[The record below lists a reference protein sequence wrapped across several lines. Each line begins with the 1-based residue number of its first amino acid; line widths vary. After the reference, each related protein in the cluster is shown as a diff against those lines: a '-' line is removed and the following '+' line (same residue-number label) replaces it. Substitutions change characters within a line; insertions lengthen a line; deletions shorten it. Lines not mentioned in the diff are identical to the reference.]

1 MIQEYQLRILPEI
14 AVNEQKLKEY
24 LSKEKGLNLRDITA
38 TRILKRSIDARQR
51 TIFVNLKV
59 RAYINEMPQEDEYEH
74 TIYNNVE
81 GKPQVVVV
89 GAGPGGL
96 FAALRLIELGLRPIV
111 IERGK
116 DVRERKKDL
125 AQISREHTVDPESN
139 YSFGEGG
146 AGAYSDGK
154 FNITSEF
161 GGWMGDYL
169 DEDEVLDLIKYVDKI
184 NLDHGAPKELTN
196 PYTKEVLD
204 IEKRGIA
211 RGLKL
216 LRSEVRHLG
225 TEINLQVLKNIYED
239 MKPHLEYLFATTVDE
254 IIVKDGKIQG
264 IILENGEKLEAKY
277 VVLCI
282 GRAGSSW
289 LTKVLS
295 KHGVSFKNNKVDI
308 GVRVETNDIIMEEI
322 NRYLYEGKFIFTTSV
337 GTTVRTFC
345 SNPSGHVVVENH
357 HGVKVCNGH
366 AFNDIRLGSKNTNFA
381 LLVSLEFDEPFN
393 DPNGFAEEISRLANQ
408 LSNGGVIVQKFG
420 DIKKGRRSTK
430 KRIDEGFVKPT
441 LKEAVPGDLGLVLPY
456 NVMKSLIE
464 MIEALD
470 YITPGIASD
479 HTLFY
484 GVEAKFYSDRPIV
497 NSHFET
503 AIQNL
508 YVGGDGAGITRGLAQ
523 AGANGV
529 KIARSIIEKEGK

>member
-1 MIQEYQLRILPEI
+1 MCKHYDVIL
-14 AVNEQKLKEY
+14 
-24 LSKEKGLNLRDITA
+24 
-38 TRILKRSIDARQR
+38 
-51 TIFVNLKV
+51 
-59 RAYINEMPQEDEYEH
+59 
-74 TIYNNVE
+74 
-81 GKPQVVVV
+81 V
-89 GAGPGGL
+89 GAGPAGI
-96 FAALRLIELGLRPIV
+96 FCAYELLNIN
-111 IERGK
+111 
-116 DVRERKKDL
+116 KDL
-125 AQISREHTVDPESN
+125 KVLLVEKGNDIYSRKCPILEKKATKCPNTKSGTC
-139 YSFGEGG
+139 YPSCAMTSGFGGC
-146 AGAYSDGK
+146 GAYSDGK

-161 GGWMGDYL
+161 GGWMTDYL
-169 DEDEVLDLIKYVDKI
+169 PEEEVLDLIRYVDKI
-184 NLDHGAPKELTN
+184 NLKHGAPNTLTD
-196 PYTKEVLD
+196 PFTKEVLD
-204 IEKRGIA
+204 IERRGIA

-225 TEINLQVLKNIYED
+225 TEVNLQVLKNIYEH
-239 MKPHLEYLFATTVDE
+239 MKPYIDYMFATTVDE
-254 IIVKDGKIQG
+254 IIVEENTVKG
-264 IILENGEKLEAKY
+264 IILENGEKIYGDY
-277 VVLCI
+277 VGLCV

-289 LTKVLS
+289 LTEVLG
-295 KHGVSFKNNKVDI
+295 KHGVSFKNNRVDV

-322 NRYLYEGKFIFTTSV
+322 NTHLYEGKFIFNTSV

-381 LLVSLEFDEPFN
+381 LLVSLEFDEPFK

-408 LSNGGVIVQKFG
+408 LSNGGVIVQKYG

-441 LKEAVPGDLGLVLPY
+441 LKEAIPGDLGLVLPY

-464 MIEALD
+464 MVEALD

-484 GVEAKFYSDRPIV
+484 GVEAKFYSDRPVV
-497 NSHFET
+497 NSSFET
-503 AIQNL
+503 SIKNL

-529 KIARSIIEKEGK
+529 KIARSIIEKKGE